1 MDSTNYQADYD
12 THGIVRIE
20 EIIEQQNLEQAK
32 AYRDQF
38 KELTLSG
45 KITKTNRTPE
55 DIQKDKEATVLLKEL
70 GTGLNEALAWGFML
84 YNEASITKI
93 YWTQRVGK
101 LRQDKREFFNRDKYL
116 EWLTEIHAVLI
127 KGHTKYTDP
136 LYYYKLG
143 KKSRAGDV
151 VGDYDVM
158 NSFRTHWNMYF
169 LPILAMY
176 LYQEDL
182 KYADYGISI
191 DAAMENENGA
201 GNHLEAELAKQSK
214 NLTSE
219 DQADFL
225 AIEDFLR
232 SFTRA
237 PLNEPIPLNTGA
249 KAQGVTYRDIMLSI
263 VDGSWT
269 SGKAAYE
276 KFLIGPS
283 IQAKVLQKIK
293 YEMNKYGIGLEE
305 LGKYLEDYRTTAV
318 DILNGINATFNSE
331 NVLQ

>member
-20 EIIEQQNLEQAK
+20 EIIESEYLEEART
-32 AYRDQF
+32 YRDLF

-45 KITKTNRTPE
+45 KITKTNRTAE
-55 DIQKDKEATVLLKEL
+55 DIQKDKEATTLLKEM
-70 GTGLNEALAWGFML
+70 GTGLNKALAWGFML

-127 KGHTKYTDP
+127 KGHPKYTDP

-143 KKSRAGDV
+143 KKSRSGEV

-176 LYQEDL
+176 LYAEDQ
-182 KYADYGISI
+182 KYNDYGISI
-191 DAAMENENGA
+191 DAALENENGA
-201 GNHLEAELAKQSK
+201 GNHLEAELAQHSKQI
-214 NLTSE
+214 TSE
-219 DQADFL
+219 DQTAFL

-232 SFTRA
+232 AFTRA
-237 PLNEPIPLNTGA
+237 PLSDPIPLNTGTKA
-249 KAQGVTYRDIMLSI
+249 KGVTYRDIMLSI

-276 KFLIGPS
+276 KFMIGPS
-283 IQAKVLQKIK
+283 IQSKVLAKIK
-293 YEMNKYGIGLEE
+293 FEMNKYGFGLEE
-305 LGKYLEDYRTTAV
+305 FGRYLEDYRATAI

-331 NVLQ
+331 NVL

>member
-1 MDSTNYQADYD
+1 MNSTKYVADYD
-12 THGIVRIE
+12 THGIVKIE
-20 EIIEQQNLEQAK
+20 EIIEPKYLEEAK
-32 AYRDQF
+32 TYRDLF

-45 KITKTNRTPE
+45 NVTRSNRSEE
-55 DIQKDKEATVLLKEL
+55 DLQKDVEATELLKEMA
-70 GTGLNEALAWGFML
+70 TGLNHPLAWGFML

-143 KKSRAGDV
+143 KKSRAGEV

-176 LYQEDL
+176 LYAEDQ
-182 KYADYGISI
+182 KYNDYGISI
-191 DAAMENENGA
+191 DAALENENGA
-201 GNHLEAELAKQSK
+201 GNHLEAELARHVKSY
-214 NLTSE
+214 TAE
-219 DQADFL
+219 DQASFI
-225 AIEDFLR
+225 AIENFLR
-232 SFTRA
+232 SFTKA
-237 PLNEPIPLNTGA
+237 PLNQPIPLNTGA
-249 KAQGVTYRDIMLSI
+249 KAVGVTYREIMLSI
-263 VDGSWT
+263 VDGTWT

-293 YEMNKYGIGLEE
+293 FEMGKHGFSLEE
-305 LGKYLEDYRTTAV
+305 FGRYLEDYRTTAI
-318 DILNGINATFNSE
+318 DILNGIDASFSFE
-331 NVLQ
+331 DV